1 MIYHVFALPNY
12 INPTLIQAMT
22 TYIYRPDAYNQNG
35 TLEQKTIVQVTVLI
49 HNIFPNLGNFE
60 SFRPET
66 AV

>member
-1 MIYHVFALPNY
+1 
-12 INPTLIQAMT
+12 MT